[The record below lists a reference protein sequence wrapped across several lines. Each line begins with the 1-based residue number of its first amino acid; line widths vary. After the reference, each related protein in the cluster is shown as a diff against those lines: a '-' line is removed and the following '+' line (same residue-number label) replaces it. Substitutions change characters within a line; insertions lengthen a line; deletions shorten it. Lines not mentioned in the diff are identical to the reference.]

1 MNGNFFL
8 QILLQNLS
16 YFFVLTQGNAFL
28 KGLILR
34 QQEEHRL
41 SFERF
46 QYFNFEKKLKLEN
59 ETFFKKLK
67 YCFFIE
73 STKIEQATQN
83 CPVRSPCYDK
93 YGKYKI
99 DLSQKTDF
107 CK

>member
-16 YFFVLTQGNAFL
+16 YFFVLTQENAFL

-46 QYFNFEKKLKLEN
+46 QYFNFEKKIKIKKRDLFQKTEVLFFWLKVLRLN
-59 ETFFKKLK
+59 KQHKTVLSQVHVTTNM
-67 YCFFIE
+67 E
-73 STKIEQATQN
+73 STK
-83 CPVRSPCYDK
+83 
-93 YGKYKI
+93 
-99 DLSQKTDF
+99 
-107 CK
+107 